1 MAKFSDLLYEL
12 RKEKNLTQSELA
24 EKLGITNKAVSK
36 WETGEAMPDTAQLL
50 PLAEILGVSVDEL
63 LRGERKIEEEKA
75 EFEEHDE
82 IIINGDGVHISD
94 GKDTVDISTNGVF
107 VNGKKA
113 MHRKPSFLGRISGCV
128 CASLVA
134 LAVLAYILLGCFT
147 GQWHPLW
154 CIPAS
159 AALGCGV
166 IGCSFDL
173 FDPVNKAEKRK
184 SGENP
189 YSGPICGIVMCA
201 SLIGFLCVGAVCN
214 LWNIIW
220 VLPVAGVCA
229 CIIIGTVGAVFN
241 HKKEK

>member
-12 RKEKNLTQSELA
+12 RKEKGLTQSELA

-63 LRGERKIEEEKA
+63 LRGERKIAEEQLQEQD
-75 EFEEHDE
+75 EEHT
-82 IIINGDGVHISD
+82 VHFSN
-94 GKDTVDISTNGVF
+94 GKDTVDISSKGVYINGV
-107 VNGKKA
+107 KA
-113 MHRKPSFLGRISGCV
+113 KHRKPSFLGRISGCV

-159 AALGCGV
+159 AALGCGI
-166 IGCSFDL
+166 IGCTFDL
-173 FDPVNKAEKRK
+173 FDPVNKEEKRK
-184 SGENP
+184 SRENP
-189 YSGPICGIVMCA
+189 YTGPICGIVMCA
-201 SLIGFLCVGAVCN
+201 SIIVFLCVASICN
-214 LWNIIW
+214 LWNIMWIS
-220 VLPVAGVCA
+220 PVAGACA
-229 CIIIGTVGAVFN
+229 CMIIGTLGAVLN